1 MGNGIRRKEAVGM
14 EALIADYIKEMK
26 LEAGLNRQRVF
37 EAWDTVS
44 GAAAYTV
51 DRFYKDGVLYC
62 TIGSSVVR
70 NQLYFQRNILM
81 ERMNMYLE
89 SDGGFI
95 SDMKGER
102 PVRNLILK

>member
-81 ERMNMYLE
+81 ERMNRYLE

-95 SDMKGER
+95 SDMKRGR

>member
-51 DRFYKDGVLYC
+51 DRFYRDLS
-62 TIGSSVVR
+62 T
-70 NQLYFQRNILM
+70 
-81 ERMNMYLE
+81 
-89 SDGGFI
+89 
-95 SDMKGER
+95 
-102 PVRNLILK
+102 

>member
-37 EAWDTVS
+37 DAWDTVS

-81 ERMNMYLE
+81 ERMNRYLE
-89 SDGGFI
+89 SD
-95 SDMKGER
+95 MKGGR

>member
-51 DRFYKDGVLYC
+51 DRFYRDGVLYC

-81 ERMNMYLE
+81 ERMNRYLE
-89 SDGGFI
+89 SDGGII